1 MKNHITSSPTL
12 PPYIEEKLTNVAL
25 GDQDSVLSLRD
36 AILKTFYPMID
47 DRCAMCGG
55 TGLYRS
61 VVGGREI
68 EEGCDECCGS
78 GRTTTKNDKE
88 YRAALQIICGR
99 RISPT
104 EAIANLSA
112 SELAAAVLDGK
123 LLNKL

>member
-1 MKNHITSSPTL
+1 MR
-12 PPYIEEKLTNVAL
+12 PPSKRNVE
-25 GDQDSVLSLRD
+25 DYER
-36 AILKTFYPMID
+36 IPKYD
-47 DRCAMCGG
+47 DWISG
-55 TGLYRS
+55 
-61 VVGGREI
+61 EI